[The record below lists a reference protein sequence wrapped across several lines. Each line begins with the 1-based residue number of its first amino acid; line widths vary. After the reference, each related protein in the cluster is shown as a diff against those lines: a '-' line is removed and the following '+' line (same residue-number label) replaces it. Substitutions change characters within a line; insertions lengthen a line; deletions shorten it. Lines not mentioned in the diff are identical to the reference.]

1 MGYHGE
7 GVTQSVPPNL
17 AAELG
22 RRWMFAISAGHCKGE
37 RFGGRCVSLQAAGK
51 GEGVLRCKP
60 PNLRALRKFLQKLSK
75 VTNYGIMQISILLRA
90 WFVHRPF
97 HKQKP
102 QPNCSIEVFVGGRR
116 WIRTT
121 EVVDNRFTVCSLWP
135 LGNPPKFYPTK
146 CPRFAVVLCGDP
158 VFLSPRRGQSARSV
172 ELVNG
177 IEPSTC

>member
-1 MGYHGE
+1 MEVCFVWSEVCVRLCGSGSPQSTTAKRGHFVGHHGE
-7 GVTQSVPPNL
+7 SVTQSV
-17 AAELG
+17 
-22 RRWMFAISAGHCKGE
+22 
-37 RFGGRCVSLQAAGK
+37 
-51 GEGVLRCKP
+51 P

-90 WFVHRPF
+90 RFVHRPF

-135 LGNPPKFYPTK
+135 LGNPPM
-146 CPRFAVVLCGDP
+146 
-158 VFLSPRRGQSARSV
+158 

>member
-1 MGYHGE
+1 MWIGAPAKYHSE
-7 GVTQSVPPNL
+7 ARTLCGVSWRRRHAER
-17 AAELG
+17 AAEPARIVELPAKIKIILQTIYH
-22 RRWMFAISAGHCKGE
+22 AISRH
-37 RFGGRCVSLQAAGK
+37 
-51 GEGVLRCKP
+51 
-60 PNLRALRKFLQKLSK
+60 
-75 VTNYGIMQISILLRA
+75 LRA

-146 CPRFAVVLCGDP
+146 CPRFAVVLCGAP
-158 VFLSPRRGQSARSV
+158 VFLSPRRGQWARSV

>member
-1 MGYHGE
+1 MERNFLGSE
-7 GVTQSVPPNL
+7 GRAGVIMAYREWGGCCRNPGGVP
-17 AAELG
+17 
-22 RRWMFAISAGHCKGE
+22 SAGLRRDKNWGPDRGVE
-37 RFGGRCVSLQAAGK
+37 VKRRTVGRSVWGAARTNHRS
-51 GEGVLRCKP
+51 ELLIP
-60 PNLRALRKFLQKLSK
+60 PSA
-75 VTNYGIMQISILLRA
+75 
-90 WFVHRPF
+90 
-97 HKQKP
+97 KQKP
-102 QPNCSIEVFVGGRR
+102 SRTAGLLLGGRG

>member
-1 MGYHGE
+1 MLRCGKWEEVCVRLCGSGSPQSTTAKRGHFVGYHGE

-37 RFGGRCVSLQAAGK
+37 RFGGRCISLRAAGK
-51 GEGVLRCKP
+51 GEGVTRSVP
-60 PNLRALRKFLQKLSK
+60 PNLRAFRNCPQTSSDLLS
-75 VTNYGIMQISILLRA
+75 THHAHCLMLRA
-90 WFVHRPF
+90 WFVHRPS

-102 QPNCSIEVFVGGRR
+102 QPNGSIEVFVGGRR

-135 LGNPPKFYPTK
+135 LGNPPM
-146 CPRFAVVLCGDP
+146 
-158 VFLSPRRGQSARSV
+158 

>member
-1 MGYHGE
+1 
-7 GVTQSVPPNL
+7 
-17 AAELG
+17 
-22 RRWMFAISAGHCKGE
+22 MFAISAGHCKGE
-37 RFGGRCVSLQAAGK
+37 RFGGRCISLQAVGK
-51 GEGVLRCKP
+51 GEGVLQCKP

-135 LGNPPKFYPTK
+135 LGNPPM
-146 CPRFAVVLCGDP
+146 
-158 VFLSPRRGQSARSV
+158 

>member
-1 MGYHGE
+1 MLRCGKWEMVDVRLCGSGPPQSTTAKRGHFVGYHGE

-22 RRWMFAISAGHCKGE
+22 RRWMFAISVGHCKGWCFFE
-37 RFGGRCVSLQAAGK
+37 CCISSQVVGK

-135 LGNPPKFYPTK
+135 LGNPPM
-146 CPRFAVVLCGDP
+146 
-158 VFLSPRRGQSARSV
+158 